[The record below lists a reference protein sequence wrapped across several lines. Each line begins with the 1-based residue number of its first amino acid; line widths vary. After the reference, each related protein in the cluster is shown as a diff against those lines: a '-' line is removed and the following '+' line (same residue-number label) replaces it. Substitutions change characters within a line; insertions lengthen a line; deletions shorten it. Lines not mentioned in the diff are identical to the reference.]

1 MQPGLRVFK
10 VILFSCICCS
20 GICAKGIQNLR
31 HAALVHIGLFTAPD
45 FLIGF
50 RISAGT
56 EPDIA
61 VDIRIAKANKWAA
74 IAAMLPQVTASADY
88 SNFMGYE
95 MDLRGMTIAM
105 PPYVTLGVRSSLT
118 FTPALLVNAQISDIS
133 AKMSDISLHQS
144 EQEISNQA
152 KTLYLSALVSEE
164 VLSLLGRN
172 LECLQRL
179 HDMTMTSVKVGA
191 GEQTAADQIA
201 VQVAQLENSIAS
213 SKRALEMTYN
223 SMRLL
228 LDVEV
233 DTDINLTDSLDQL
246 LTLDEYVALV
256 GEEFDME
263 RNYSWQL
270 ANKSTE
276 LSKKQLEATIM
287 SGLPSLTAYHQ
298 YSYKEYLSKDANVMN
313 MTPPNMVGATLSVP
327 LFTSLQQTKKVE
339 AARHAYKKQLN
350 TMHDTEQQL
359 QVQHRQLCYNLSTA
373 YDTYNAQRQNL
384 EVTQRVFDN
393 ISRRYELGY
402 SSAMDLTNT
411 GTTLISAQS
420 TYIQSIME
428 FLNAQI
434 ALEKLLNK

>member
-1 MQPGLRVFK
+1 MCVMVATALPS
-10 VILFSCICCS
+10 FSVYAAEKLS
-20 GICAKGIQNLR
+20 LSLKQAMDMAVERNNTLAN
-31 HAALVHIGLFTAPD
+31 AAL
-45 FLIGF
+45 
-50 RISAGT
+50 
-56 EPDIA
+56 
-61 VDIRIAKANKWAA
+61 DIRIAQANKWAA
-74 IAAMLPQVTASADY
+74 IAAMLPQISASADY

-133 AKMSDISLHQS
+133 AKMSDISLRQS

-179 HDMTMTSVKVGA
+179 HDMTITSVNVGTS
-191 GEQTAADQIA
+191 EQTAADQIA
-201 VQVAQLENSIAS
+201 VQAAQLENSIAS

-228 LDVEV
+228 LDVDV
-233 DTDINLTDSLDQL
+233 DADIDLTDSLDEL
-246 LTLDEYVALV
+246 LTLDEYVTLV

-263 RNYSWQL
+263 RNYTWQL

-276 LSKKQLEATIM
+276 LSKKQLEAVKM
-287 SGLPSLTAYHQ
+287 AALPSLTAYHQ

-313 MTPPNMVGATLSVP
+313 MTPPNMLGATLSVP

-339 AARHAYKKQLN
+339 AARLSYEKQLN

-359 QVQHRQLCYNLSTA
+359 QVQHRQLCYNLATA

>member
-1 MQPGLRVFK
+1 MIFNIKK
-10 VILFSCICCS
+10 VAVSVCAFVATVLPAFSVYAAEELS
-20 GICAKGIQNLR
+20 LSLKQAMDMAVERNNTLAN
-31 HAALVHIGLFTAPD
+31 AAL
-45 FLIGF
+45 
-50 RISAGT
+50 
-56 EPDIA
+56 
-61 VDIRIAKANKWAA
+61 DIRIAKANKWAA

-133 AKMSDISLHQS
+133 AKMSDISLKQS

-179 HDMTMTSVKVGA
+179 HEMTMTSVNVGA
-191 GEQTAADQIA
+191 AEQTAADQIA
-201 VQVAQLENSIAS
+201 VQVAQLENSISS

-233 DTDINLTDSLDQL
+233 DTDISLTDALDEL
-246 LTLDEYVALV
+246 LTLDEYVTLV
-256 GEEFDME
+256 GEDFDME
-263 RNYSWQL
+263 RNYTWQL

-276 LSKKQLEATIM
+276 MSKKQLEAVKM
-287 SGLPSLTAYHQ
+287 AALPSLTAYHQ

-339 AARHAYKKQLN
+339 AARLTYQKQLN

-373 YDTYNAQRQNL
+373 YDTYNAQKQNL

-393 ISRRYELGY
+393 ISQRYEHGY

-420 TYIQSIME
+420 TYVQSIME

>member
-1 MQPGLRVFK
+1 MCVMVATALPA
-10 VILFSCICCS
+10 FSVYAAEKLS
-20 GICAKGIQNLR
+20 LSLKQAMDMAVERNNTLAN
-31 HAALVHIGLFTAPD
+31 AAL
-45 FLIGF
+45 
-50 RISAGT
+50 
-56 EPDIA
+56 
-61 VDIRIAKANKWAA
+61 DIRIAQANKWAA
-74 IAAMLPQVTASADY
+74 IAAMLPQISASADY

-133 AKMSDISLHQS
+133 AKMSDISLRQS

-179 HDMTMTSVKVGA
+179 HDMTITSVNVGTS
-191 GEQTAADQIA
+191 EQTAADQIA
-201 VQVAQLENSIAS
+201 VQAAQLENSIAS

-228 LDVEV
+228 LDVDV
-233 DTDINLTDSLDQL
+233 DADIDLTDSLDEL
-246 LTLDEYVALV
+246 LTLDEYVTLV

-263 RNYSWQL
+263 RNYTWQL

-276 LSKKQLEATIM
+276 LSKKQLEAVKM
-287 SGLPSLTAYHQ
+287 AALPSLTAYHQ

-313 MTPPNMVGATLSVP
+313 MTPPNMLGATLSVP

-339 AARHAYKKQLN
+339 AARLSYEKQLN

-359 QVQHRQLCYNLSTA
+359 QVQHRQLCYNLATA

>member
-1 MQPGLRVFK
+1 MCVMVATALPAFSVYAAEKLSLSLRQAMDMAVERNNT
-10 VILFSCICCS
+10 L
-20 GICAKGIQNLR
+20 AN
-31 HAALVHIGLFTAPD
+31 AAL
-45 FLIGF
+45 
-50 RISAGT
+50 
-56 EPDIA
+56 
-61 VDIRIAKANKWAA
+61 DIRIAQANKWAA
-74 IAAMLPQVTASADY
+74 IAAMLPQISASADY

-133 AKMSDISLHQS
+133 AKMSDISLRQS

-179 HDMTMTSVKVGA
+179 HDMTITSVNVGTS
-191 GEQTAADQIA
+191 EQTAADQIA
-201 VQVAQLENSIAS
+201 VQAAQLENSIAS

-228 LDVEV
+228 LDVDV
-233 DTDINLTDSLDQL
+233 DADIDLTDSLDEL
-246 LTLDEYVALV
+246 LTLDEYVTLV

-263 RNYSWQL
+263 RNYTWQL

-276 LSKKQLEATIM
+276 LSKKQLEAVKM
-287 SGLPSLTAYHQ
+287 AALPSLTAYHQ

-313 MTPPNMVGATLSVP
+313 MTPPNMLGATLSVP

-339 AARHAYKKQLN
+339 AARLSYEKQLN

-359 QVQHRQLCYNLSTA
+359 QVQHRQLCYNLATA

-393 ISRRYELGY
+393 ISCRYELGY

>member
-1 MQPGLRVFK
+1 MCVMVATALPA
-10 VILFSCICCS
+10 FSVYAAEKLS
-20 GICAKGIQNLR
+20 LSLKQAMDMAVERNNTLAN
-31 HAALVHIGLFTAPD
+31 AAL
-45 FLIGF
+45 
-50 RISAGT
+50 
-56 EPDIA
+56 
-61 VDIRIAKANKWAA
+61 DIRIAQANKWAA
-74 IAAMLPQVTASADY
+74 IAAMLPQISASADY

-133 AKMSDISLHQS
+133 AKMSDISLRQS

-179 HDMTMTSVKVGA
+179 HDMTMTSVNVGTS
-191 GEQTAADQIA
+191 EQTAADQIA
-201 VQVAQLENSIAS
+201 VQAAQLENSIAS

-228 LDVEV
+228 LDVDV
-233 DTDINLTDSLDQL
+233 DADIDLTDSLDEL
-246 LTLDEYVALV
+246 LTLDEYVTLV

-263 RNYSWQL
+263 RNYTWQL

-276 LSKKQLEATIM
+276 LSKKQLEAVKM
-287 SGLPSLTAYHQ
+287 AALPSLTAYHQ

-339 AARHAYKKQLN
+339 AARLSYEKQLN

-359 QVQHRQLCYNLSTA
+359 QVQHRQLCYNLATA

>member
-1 MQPGLRVFK
+1 MDMAVERNNTL
-10 VILFSCICCS
+10 
-20 GICAKGIQNLR
+20 AN
-31 HAALVHIGLFTAPD
+31 AAL
-45 FLIGF
+45 
-50 RISAGT
+50 
-56 EPDIA
+56 
-61 VDIRIAKANKWAA
+61 DIRIAQANKWAA

-133 AKMSDISLHQS
+133 AKMSDISRKQS
-144 EQEISNQA
+144 GQEITNQA

-179 HDMTMTSVKVGA
+179 YDMTMTSVNVGA
-191 GEQTAADQIA
+191 SEQTAADQIA
-201 VQVAQLENSIAS
+201 VQVAQLENSISS

-228 LDVEV
+228 LDVDV
-233 DTDINLTDSLDQL
+233 DTDIELTDTLDKL
-246 LTLDEYVALV
+246 LTLDEYVTLV

-263 RNYSWQL
+263 RNYTWQL

-276 LSKKQLEATIM
+276 LSKKQLEATKM
-287 SGLPSLTAYHQ
+287 AALPSLTAYHQ

-339 AARHAYKKQLN
+339 AARLSYEKQLN

-359 QVQHRQLCYNLSTA
+359 QVQHRQLCYNLATA
-373 YDTYNAQRQNL
+373 YDTYNAQRQNM